1 MLPVMLAGVYQTHLI
16 MGLVASIPMGAFT
29 IFVGFMIRR
38 FFTIP
43 YATVDKE
50 NLTVAGQ
57 VVLPSMVLPLSDIV
71 DCEIRD
77 DFARTLVV
85 TLNSGKYFETHSWDL
100 KDEDRERFVETV
112 KERIGSG

>member
-1 MLPVMLAGVYQTHLI
+1 
-16 MGLVASIPMGAFT
+16 
-29 IFVGFMIRR
+29 
-38 FFTIP
+38 
-43 YATVDKE
+43 
-50 NLTVAGQ
+50 
-57 VVLPSMVLPLSDIV
+57 MVLPLSDIV